1 MPGKLGGTIALVTG
15 GTAGIGLAT
24 AQRFVNEGAYVFVTG
39 RRQTELDLAAKL
51 MSGHITAIKAD
62 ASNLDDLDKLF
73 TQIKREKGRLD
84 VVYANA
90 GGGSFAPIGG
100 ITEEHF
106 DQTFDTNV
114 KGTLFTVQKALSLV
128 PDGRVD
134 YHDGLHSRLHGH
146 GGLQCLLRRQ
156 SGCTILCPVLDAG
169 FKGPEDP
176 RQRGQ
181 SRTYRNSG
189 PRGSCAE

>member
-1 MPGKLGGTIALVTG
+1 MSGKLGGKIALVTG

-24 AQRFVNEGAYVFVTG
+24 AQRFVKEGAYVFVTG

-51 MSGHITAIKAD
+51 MSGHATAVKAD
-62 ASNLDDLDKLF
+62 ASNLDDLDELF
-73 TQIKREKGRLD
+73 AQIKREKGRLD

-100 ITEEHF
+100 ITE
-106 DQTFDTNV
+106 
-114 KGTLFTVQKALSLV
+114 ALRSNLRYQCERYV
-128 PDGRVD
+128 VHGSEGSAPGAGWRVD
-134 YHDGLHSRLHGH
+134 HHDGLHSGLHGY
-146 GGLQCLLRRQ
+146 GGLQCLLCSQ
-156 SGCTILCPVLDAG
+156 SGNTVLCPVLDAG

-181 SRTYRNSG
+181 SRTYRNSR
-189 PRGSCAE
+189 PRGFGAE

>member
-1 MPGKLGGTIALVTG
+1 MSGKLGGKITLVTG

-24 AQRFVNEGAYVFVTG
+24 AQRFVKEGAYVFVTG
-39 RRQTELDLAAKL
+39 RGQTELDLAAKL
-51 MSGHITAIKAD
+51 MSGHVTAVKAD

-73 TQIKREKGRLD
+73 AQIKREKGRLD

-106 DQTFDTNV
+106 DQIFNTNV
-114 KGTLFTVQKALSLV
+114 RGTLFTVQKALPLV
-128 PDGRVD
+128 PDGGSIIMTASTAGSTA
-134 YHDGLHSRLHGH
+134 Y

-156 SGCTILCPVLDAG
+156 SGDTVLCPVLDAG

-181 SRTYRNSG
+181 SRTYRNSR